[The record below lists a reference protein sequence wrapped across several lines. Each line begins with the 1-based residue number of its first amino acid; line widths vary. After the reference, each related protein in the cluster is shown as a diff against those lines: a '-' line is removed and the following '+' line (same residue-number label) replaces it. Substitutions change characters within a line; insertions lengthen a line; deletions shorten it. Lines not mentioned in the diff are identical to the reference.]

1 MEKFKVLRQHHG
13 DKPYAE
19 GDTREADERD
29 VAHLV
34 ANGVLEPM
42 KAKAEPA
49 AKNKAEPAVQ
59 NKAKAD
65 K

>member
-1 MEKFKVLRQHHG
+1 MASFKVMRQHHG

-19 GDTREADERD
+19 GDTREASEAD

-34 ANGVLEPM
+34 ANGVLAPVE
-42 KAKAEPA
+42 A
-49 AKNKAEPAVQ
+49 KAEPAVQ
-59 NKAKAD
+59 NKAEPAVRNKAA

>member
-1 MEKFKVLRQHHG
+1 MATYKVLRQHHG
-13 DKPYAE
+13 DQLYAA

-34 ANGVLEPM
+34 ENGVLEPV
-42 KAKAEPA
+42 KA
-49 AKNKAEPAVQ
+49 KAEPAVQ
-59 NKAKAD
+59 NKAEPAVRNKAA

>member
-1 MEKFKVLRQHHG
+1 MAKYNVLRQHYG

-34 ANGVLEPM
+34 ANGVLALA
-42 KAKAEPA
+42 KTKAEAPA
-49 AKNKAEPAVQ
+49 RNKAEPAVQ
-59 NKAKAD
+59 NKAQTD

>member
-1 MEKFKVLRQHHG
+1 MAKFKVLRQHQG

-19 GDTREADERD
+19 GDTRDADERD

-34 ANGVLEPM
+34 ANGVLEPV
-42 KAKAEPA
+42 KAKSEAP

-59 NKAKAD
+59 NKAKSD

>member
-1 MEKFKVLRQHHG
+1 MAKFKVLRQHHG
-13 DKPYAE
+13 DQPYAE
-19 GDTREADERD
+19 GDTREANERD

-34 ANGVLEPM
+34 ENGVLEPV

-49 AKNKAEPAVQ
+49 FKNKAEPAAP
-59 NKAKAD
+59 NKAQTD

>member
-1 MEKFKVLRQHHG
+1 MATFKVLRQHQG
-13 DKPYAE
+13 DKLYAE
-19 GDTREADERD
+19 GDTREADARD

-34 ANGVLEPM
+34 ENGVLEPV
-42 KAKAEPA
+42 KAKAEAPV
-49 AKNKAEPAVQ
+49 KNKAEPAVQ